1 MHLDYVIPAG
11 TLVCVSPPV
20 SGQNPSL
27 GWKNIYDFDPSR
39 FERGEDKNATNA
51 FIAFS
56 RGKHSCIG
64 EKFAYLQIKTIW
76 SLILRNYDVKLKGT
90 DKDYPVD
97 PTTLLASPITPVTMY
112 YEKKQK

>member
-1 MHLDYVIPAG
+1 MIPAG

-20 SGQNPSL
+20 SGKLESL
-27 GWKNIYDFDPSR
+27 GWVKPEIFDPSR
-39 FERGEDKNATNA
+39 FERKEDKNATNA

-97 PTTLLASPITPVTMY
+97 PTTLLASPVTPVTIY
-112 YEKKQK
+112 YTRKQK